1 MITINSGS
9 NSGLLSIGLLLRT
22 EAFQAIRLDVECL
35 LAYVLNVSRP
45 YLHTWPE
52 QAITPEQKKRFDI
65 LLERRIQGE
74 PLAYIVGYQEF
85 WSLPLMVSK
94 AVLIPR
100 PETELLVEQVL
111 AFFPKTLPNIR
122 LLDLG
127 TGSGAIALA
136 LASERPDWQITA
148 VDKSLDALC
157 IAKKNAQ
164 DLNIQNVELYQ
175 SDWFSAVSLKRQ
187 FDIIVGNPPY
197 IAPMDIHLQQAELK
211 YEPKEALV
219 SSPDGLEDCR
229 KIIQMAPRYLALEG
243 WLMLEHGYDQG
254 PAMIALMKDHGFT
267 KVQDINDLAGLSRL
281 TIGRKS

>member
-1 MITINSGS
+1 MITIKGDSTNGS
-9 NSGLLSIGLLLRT
+9 FSIGSLLRT
-22 EAFQAIRLDVECL
+22 EACQTIRLDVECL
-35 LAYVLNVSRP
+35 LAHVLNVSRT

-52 QAITPEQKKRFDI
+52 QEITFEQKKCFDA
-65 LLERRIQGE
+65 LLYRRMQGE

-100 PETELLVEQVL
+100 PETELLVEQAL
-111 AFFPKTLPNIR
+111 AYFPKTIPNIR

-136 LASERPDWQITA
+136 LASERPNWQIIA
-148 VDKSLDALC
+148 VDKSLDALF

-164 DLNIQNVELYQ
+164 DLNIKNVEFYQ
-175 SDWFSAVSLKRQ
+175 SDWFSAVSLQKQ

-197 IAPMDIHLQQAELK
+197 LVPGDIHLQQAELK
-211 YEPKEALV
+211 CEPEEALV
-219 SSPDGLEDCR
+219 SRPDGLEDCR
-229 KIIQMAPRYLALEG
+229 KIIQMAPRYLAVKG

-254 PAMIALMKDHGFT
+254 QALVALMNAHGFT
-267 KVQDINDLAGLSRL
+267 EVQDLNDLAGLSRV
-281 TIGRKS
+281 TTGRKP